1 MKLHQTL
8 NNEQQKEK
16 SIVVLNQFVTDF
28 LCLALAT
35 KQAHWNMRGSNFI
48 SVHEMLDPF
57 NEKLLEYVDLFAERA
72 VQLGGTALGTA
83 QEIVK
88 VTKLSPYPTDI
99 YATTQHLIL
108 LQQQYGEVANA
119 VRQVVENGEAD
130 ADTIDILTGASE
142 DLDKFLWFI
151 EAHLSEE

>member
-16 SIVVLNQFVTDF
+16 SIAVLNRTVADF

-35 KQAHWNMRGSNFI
+35 KQAHWNMRGANFI
-48 SVHEMLDPF
+48 SVHEMVDPF

-88 VTKLSPYPTDI
+88 TTTLSSYPTDI

-108 LQQQYGEVANA
+108 LQQQYAQVANA

-130 ADTIDILTGASE
+130 ADTIDILTAASE

>member
-1 MKLHQTL
+1 
-8 NNEQQKEK
+8 
-16 SIVVLNQFVTDF
+16 
-28 LCLALAT
+28 
-35 KQAHWNMRGSNFI
+35 
-48 SVHEMLDPF
+48 
-57 NEKLLEYVDLFAERA
+57 VDLFAERA

-88 VTKLSPYPTDI
+88 ATKLSPYPTDI

-108 LQQQYGEVANA
+108 LQQQYGQVANA
-119 VRQVVENGEAD
+119 VRQVVEKSEAD
-130 ADTIDILTGASE
+130 ADTVDILTGASE

>member
-16 SIVVLNQFVTDF
+16 SISILNQFVADF

-35 KQAHWNMRGSNFI
+35 KQAHWNMRGLNFI
-48 SVHEMLDPF
+48 AVHEMVDPF

-88 VTKLSPYPTDI
+88 STTLQSYPTNV
-99 YATTQHLIL
+99 YATIQHLSL
-108 LQQQYGEVANA
+108 LQQQYGHVANA
-119 VRQVVENGEAD
+119 VRQVVENSEAD
-130 ADTIDILTGASE
+130 ADTVDILTAASE

>member
-1 MKLHQTL
+1 MKLHKTF

-16 SIVVLNQFVTDF
+16 SISVLNQCVSDF
-28 LCLALAT
+28 LSLALAT
-35 KQAHWNMRGSNFI
+35 KQAHWNMRGANFI
-48 SVHEMLDPF
+48 AVHEMLDPF

-72 VQLGGTALGTA
+72 VQLGGTAIGTA
-83 QEIVK
+83 HEIVK

-99 YATTQHLIL
+99 YFTMQHLTV
-108 LQQQYGEVANA
+108 LQQQYGQVANF
-119 VRQVVENGEAD
+119 VRHVVENSKAD
-130 ADTIDILTGASE
+130 ADTIDILTAASE